1 MILAFICLIL
11 WEISGLI
18 TKISLCLII
27 FEWRSSLKSDIFASN
42 LHLTIRRIFLWFVF
56 EQNQNTST
64 EKADIEKQTSE
75 SEDIVSY
82 LQNNIFSKFH
92 PKGDSNKVLV
102 LLEVFNSDYKSDLE
116 HYPPIVSYLDLQT
129 NKKVACSAKL
139 FYTWN
144 VLIK

>member
-1 MILAFICLIL
+1 MLNNLNL
-11 WEISGLI
+11 LSVISEV
-18 TKISLCLII
+18 TKSKEFESL
-27 FEWRSSLKSDIFASN
+27 FSEVTK
-42 LHLTIRRIFLWFVF
+42 VF

-102 LLEVFNSDYKSDLE
+102 LLEIFNSDNNIDLQ

>member
-1 MILAFICLIL
+1 MLNNLNILNVLS
-11 WEISGLI
+11 EI
-18 TKISLCLII
+18 TKTKEFESL
-27 FEWRSSLKSDIFASN
+27 FSEVTK
-42 LHLTIRRIFLWFVF
+42 VF

-64 EKADIEKQTSE
+64 EKADIEKQISE
-75 SEDIVSY
+75 SENIVSY

-102 LLEVFNSDYKSDLE
+102 LLEVFNSDYKIDLE

>member
-1 MILAFICLIL
+1 MLNNLNILNVLS
-11 WEISGLI
+11 EI
-18 TKISLCLII
+18 TKTKEFESL
-27 FEWRSSLKSDIFASN
+27 FSEVTK
-42 LHLTIRRIFLWFVF
+42 VF

-64 EKADIEKQTSE
+64 EKADIEKQISE
-75 SEDIVSY
+75 SENIVSY

>member
-1 MILAFICLIL
+1 MLNNLNILNVLS
-11 WEISGLI
+11 EI
-18 TKISLCLII
+18 TKTKEFESL
-27 FEWRSSLKSDIFASN
+27 FSEVTK
-42 LHLTIRRIFLWFVF
+42 VF

>member
-1 MILAFICLIL
+1 MLNNLNILNVLS
-11 WEISGLI
+11 EI
-18 TKISLCLII
+18 TKTKEFESL
-27 FEWRSSLKSDIFASN
+27 FSEVTK
-42 LHLTIRRIFLWFVF
+42 VF

-116 HYPPIVSYLDLQT
+116 HYQPIVSYLDLQT

>member
-1 MILAFICLIL
+1 MLNNINLLSV
-11 WEISGLI
+11 ISEV
-18 TKISLCLII
+18 TKSKEFESL
-27 FEWRSSLKSDIFASN
+27 FKEVNK
-42 LHLTIRRIFLWFVF
+42 VF

-102 LLEVFNSDYKSDLE
+102 LLEVFNSDYKIDLE

>member
-1 MILAFICLIL
+1 MLNNINLLNV
-11 WEISGLI
+11 ISEV
-18 TKISLCLII
+18 TKSKEFESL
-27 FEWRSSLKSDIFASN
+27 FKEVNK
-42 LHLTIRRIFLWFVF
+42 VF
-56 EQNQNTST
+56 EQVNNTSSNT
-64 EKADIEKQTSE
+64 PSKEETNNKQETT
-75 SEDIVSY
+75 DNVNIVSY
-82 LQNNIFSKFH
+82 LQNNLLSRFH

-102 LLEVFNSDYKSDLE
+102 LLEIFNSDDKIDLE

>member
-1 MILAFICLIL
+1 MLNNLNL
-11 WEISGLI
+11 LSVISEV
-18 TKISLCLII
+18 TKSKEFESL
-27 FEWRSSLKSDIFASN
+27 FKEVNK
-42 LHLTIRRIFLWFVF
+42 VF

-64 EKADIEKQTSE
+64 EKADIEKQISE
-75 SEDIVSY
+75 SENIVSY

-102 LLEVFNSDYKSDLE
+102 LLEVFNSDYKIDLE

>member
-1 MILAFICLIL
+1 MLNNINLLNV
-11 WEISGLI
+11 ISEV
-18 TKISLCLII
+18 TKSKEFESL
-27 FEWRSSLKSDIFASN
+27 FKEVNK
-42 LHLTIRRIFLWFVF
+42 VF
-56 EQNQNTST
+56 EQVNNTST
-64 EKADIEKQTSE
+64 EKADIEKQISE
-75 SEDIVSY
+75 SENIVSY

-102 LLEVFNSDYKSDLE
+102 LLEIFNSDDKIDLE

>member
-1 MILAFICLIL
+1 MLNNLNILNVLS
-11 WEISGLI
+11 EI
-18 TKISLCLII
+18 TKTKEFESL
-27 FEWRSSLKSDIFASN
+27 FSEVTK
-42 LHLTIRRIFLWFVF
+42 VF

-64 EKADIEKQTSE
+64 EKADIEKQISE
-75 SEDIVSY
+75 SENIVSY

-102 LLEVFNSDYKSDLE
+102 LLEIFNSDDKIDLE